1 MNPQALV
8 IDDEPDILE
17 LLTMTL
23 ESMSVDCVTAEN
35 IAQAYQALS
44 QQAFDFCLTDM
55 RLPDGNGLDFVKTV
69 QTEKPD
75 LPVAV
80 ISAHGNMDLAVQAL
94 KLGAFDFI
102 SKPVKLRTLRDL
114 VDTALKLSPSR
125 PTKLDCRSRHRL
137 LGDTPAMQEL
147 RGKIAKLA
155 RSQAPVY
162 IGGESGTGK
171 ELVARLIHE
180 LGVRAE
186 QAFVPINCGAIPSE
200 LVESE
205 FFGHKKG
212 AFTGAIS
219 DKEGLFQAADGGTL
233 FLDEVADLPL
243 MMQVKLLRALQE
255 KTIRPV
261 GSQEEI
267 PVDVRILSAT
277 HKNLTEKVQQ
287 GAFRE
292 DLFYRLNVIELSVPA
307 LRERRDDIPVLVD
320 YILEQLA
327 AKNGLDT
334 EPDISDAAMTALQ
347 SYDFQGNVR
356 ELENILER
364 ALTWMEGD
372 TITETD
378 LMLPE
383 AQLRPKSQ
391 QNENSDLGLRQ
402 PGPTLPSD
410 LGAHLEDQERQLLT
424 EVLESV
430 RWNKTAA
437 AKKLGI
443 SFRALRYKLKKL
455 DLVYPVNTMWT
466 K

>member
-35 IAQAYQALS
+35 IAQAEQALS
-44 QQAFDFCLTDM
+44 QQNFDFCLTDM
-55 RLPDGNGLDFVKTV
+55 RLPDGNGLDFVKTL
-69 QTEKPD
+69 QANKPD
-75 LPVAV
+75 LPIAV

-102 SKPVKLRTLRDL
+102 SKPVKLRVLRDL
-114 VDTALKLSPSR
+114 VETALKLSPSR
-125 PTKLDCRSRHRL
+125 PRKMERRSRHRL
-137 LGDTPAMQEL
+137 LGDTPAMQLL
-147 RGKIAKLA
+147 RGKVAKLA
-155 RSQAPVY
+155 RSQAPVN

-180 LGVRAE
+180 LGVRADH
-186 QAFVPINCGAIPSE
+186 AFVPINCGAIPTE

-212 AFTGAIS
+212 AFTGAIK

-255 KTIRPV
+255 KTVRPV
-261 GSQEEI
+261 GSEEEI
-267 PVDVRILSAT
+267 DVDVRILCAT
-277 HKNLTEKVQQ
+277 HKDLSEKVQQ

-292 DLFYRLNVIELSVPA
+292 DLFYRLNVIELSVPP
-307 LRERRDDIPVLVD
+307 LRERSDDVPVLVQ

-327 AKNGLDT
+327 AKNGL
-334 EPDISDAAMTALQ
+334 EVLPEVSNDAMSALQ
-347 SYDFQGNVR
+347 TYSFPGNVR

-364 ALTWMEGD
+364 ALTWMEGEC
-372 TITETD
+372 ITETD

-383 AQLRPKSQ
+383 PQQRPEVSLDKGVDPIPKQ
-391 QNENSDLGLRQ
+391 VDR
-402 PGPTLPSD
+402 TLPGD
-410 LGAHLEDQERQLLT
+410 LGAHLEDQERQLIMKA
-424 EVLESV
+424 LESA

-455 DLVYPVNTMWT
+455 DLE
-466 K
+466 

>member
-35 IAQAYQALS
+35 IAQAQQALS
-44 QQAFDFCLTDM
+44 QQTFDFCLTDM
-55 RLPDGNGLDFVKTV
+55 RLPDGNGLDFVRAL
-69 QTEKPD
+69 QADKPD
-75 LPVAV
+75 LPIAV
-80 ISAHGNMDLAVQAL
+80 ISAHGSMDLAVQAL

-102 SKPVKLRTLRDL
+102 SKPVKLRVLRDL

-125 PTKLDCRSRHRL
+125 PTKMDRRSRHRL
-137 LGDTPAMQEL
+137 LGETSSMQIL

-162 IGGESGTGK
+162 ISGESGTGK
-171 ELVARLIHE
+171 ELVAKLIHE
-180 LGVRAE
+180 LGVRADH
-186 QAFVPINCGAIPSE
+186 AFVPINCGAIPAE

-212 AFTGAIS
+212 AFTGAVN

-255 KTIRPV
+255 KAIRPV

-267 PVDVRILSAT
+267 AVDVRILSAT
-277 HKNLTEKVQQ
+277 HKNLAEKVQQ
-287 GAFRE
+287 GSFRE
-292 DLFYRLNVIELSVPA
+292 DLFYRLNVIELSVPT
-307 LRERRDDIPVLVD
+307 LRERSDDIPLLVD
-320 YILEQLA
+320 YILGQLS
-327 AKNGLDT
+327 AKNGL
-334 EPDISDAAMTALQ
+334 EAPPEIEQQAMIVLQ
-347 SYDFQGNVR
+347 AYDFQGNVR

-364 ALTWMEGD
+364 AITWMEGNI
-372 TITETD
+372 ITEKD
-378 LMLPE
+378 LMLPK
-383 AQLRPKSQ
+383 AQQ
-391 QNENSDLGLRQ
+391 QSSVVGNQRVETEHNKQ
-402 PGPTLPSD
+402 PQTLPSD
-410 LGAHLEDQERQLLT
+410 LGAHLEDQEKKLIT
-424 EVLESV
+424 EALESV

-455 DLVYPVNTMWT
+455 DLE
-466 K
+466 

>member
-8 IDDEPDILE
+8 VDDEPDILE

-23 ESMSVDCVTAEN
+23 ERMSVDCVTAEN
-35 IAQAYQALS
+35 IAQARQALS

-55 RLPDGNGLDFVKTV
+55 RLPDGSGLDFVKAL
-69 QTEKPD
+69 QADKPD

-102 SKPVKLRTLRDL
+102 SKPVKLRILRDL
-114 VDTALKLSPSR
+114 VETAVKLSPSR
-125 PTKLDCRSRHRL
+125 KTKRERRSRHHL
-137 LGDTPAMQEL
+137 LGDTTVMQQL
-147 RGKIAKLA
+147 RGKVSKLA

-180 LGVRAE
+180 LGVRSDNP
-186 QAFVPINCGAIPSE
+186 FVPINCGAIPSE

-212 AFTGAIS
+212 AFTGAVN
-219 DKEGLFQAADGGTL
+219 DKEGLFLAADGGTL

-255 KTIRPV
+255 KTVRPV
-261 GSQEEI
+261 GSEEEI
-267 PVDVRILSAT
+267 PVDVRVLCAT
-277 HKNLTEKVQQ
+277 HKNLAEKVQK

-292 DLFYRLNVIELSVPA
+292 DLFYRLNVIELSVPP
-307 LRERRDDIPVLVD
+307 LRERSADIPLLVD
-320 YILEQLA
+320 YILEQSA
-327 AKNGLDT
+327 AKNGLDAAPKIND
-334 EPDISDAAMTALQ
+334 EAISALQ
-347 SYDFQGNVR
+347 SYDFKGNVR

-364 ALTWMEGD
+364 ALTWMEGNA
-372 TITETD
+372 IMETD

-383 AQLRPKSQ
+383 MLLQIQST
-391 QNENSDLGLRQ
+391 QNQRAVSIQKPTQAALPNDL
-402 PGPTLPSD
+402 S
-410 LGAHLEDQERQLLT
+410 AHLEEQERQLIT
-424 EVLESV
+424 EALESV

-455 DLVYPVNTMWT
+455 DLE
-466 K
+466 